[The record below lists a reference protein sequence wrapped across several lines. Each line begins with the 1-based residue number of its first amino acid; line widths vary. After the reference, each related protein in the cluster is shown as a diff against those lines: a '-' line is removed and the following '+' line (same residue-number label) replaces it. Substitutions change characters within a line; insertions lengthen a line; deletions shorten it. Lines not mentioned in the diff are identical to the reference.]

1 MINTSAPFILYAQ
14 AEVFYDG
21 RACSTLEIGNYL
33 VIHKADGALL
43 IEASTKT
50 TPRNYQGPGAILTQ
64 HEHVLISK
72 RKQEIIKIV
81 IHKLHSISYLSNW
94 SDSKIIITKTEKE
107 LVKKIID
114 NWADYIPGEFVTIQ
128 QEFPT
133 LLGPVDIVGVDM
145 NKLHHVVE
153 VKRKNISV
161 PHVSQLDRYVS
172 AVRDIGEEAIG
183 YIAAPKIGKNA
194 LAYCATQGFQYI
206 KVDF

>member
-1 MINTSAPFILYAQ
+1 MIDVKAPFILYAQ

-33 VIHKADGALL
+33 IIHKTDGALL

-50 TPRNYQGPGAILTQ
+50 TPRNYQGPGATLEQRAHI
-64 HEHVLISK
+64 LISR
-72 RKQEIIKIV
+72 RKQETIKIV

-94 SDSKIIITKTEKE
+94 SASNIIITKTEKE
-107 LVKKIID
+107 LVNKIID
-114 NWADYIPGEFVTIQ
+114 NWADYVPGEFVTIQ

-133 LLGPVDIVGVDM
+133 LLGPVDIVGVDT
-145 NKLHHVVE
+145 NRLHHVVE

-161 PHVSQLDRYVS
+161 PHVSQLDRYIS
-172 AVRDIGEEAIG
+172 AIRDIGEDAVG
-183 YIAAPKIGKNA
+183 YIAAPNIGKNA